1 MSESAFAKL
10 ARLHAELASVYRAME
25 GATGRPSKV
34 VRPALRV
41 RDVARML
48 NISDRAVRE
57 LRARGKMPPT
67 LALENLVRW
76 DAGDIERWLQEREP
90 RNDRGAR

>member
-1 MSESAFAKL
+1 MSESSYAKL
-10 ARLHAELASVYRAME
+10 ARLHAEIAGVYRDLAS
-25 GATGRPSKV
+25 GRPSKV
-34 VRPALRV
+34 VPALRV

-48 NISDRAVRE
+48 NVSDRAVRE

-76 DAGDIERWLQEREP
+76 APEDIERWLSEREP
-90 RNDRGAR
+90 RGGT